1 MDSSSAF
8 KIGPIVVH
16 WYGLLIVVGTLVG
29 GWVAAREAKRR
40 GQDPHHVWSGLLW
53 CLILGLLGARFY
65 HLLTTPA
72 DGSGGLSYYTQDLL
86 AIFIVWDGGLGIYGA
101 IAGGVL
107 GARLYT
113 WRHRLNLWR
122 WLDVGA
128 PGLALAQALVRW
140 ANWINQELYG
150 PPTRL
155 PWGLFIGESHRL
167 PHYSDLAIYPTGATR
182 FHPTFLYDSLWH
194 LGIFCLLI
202 WGRRRWNGRLRDGDV
217 FLAYLILFGLG
228 RVWIVQLFRPDAWRL
243 ANGLTVEALI
253 GLGVAMV
260 AGLALW
266 ARHRQRITP
275 NWLTP

>member
-29 GWVAAREAKRR
+29 GWVATREAKRR

-86 AIFIVWDGGLGIYGA
+86 AIFVVWDGGLGIYGA

-217 FLAYLILFGLG
+217 FLAYLVLFGLG

-243 ANGLTVEALI
+243 TNGLTVEALI

>member
-1 MDSSSAF
+1 MGSGNAF

-16 WYGLLIVVGTLVG
+16 WYGLLIVVGTLLG
-29 GWVAAREAKRR
+29 GWVATREAKRR
-40 GQDPHHVWSGLLW
+40 GEDAAHVWSGLVW
-53 CLILGLLGARFY
+53 CLPLGFLGARLY
-65 HLLTTPA
+65 HLFTTPA
-72 DGSGGLSYYTQDLL
+72 DGSGGFHYYTENPL
-86 AIFIVWDGGLGIYGA
+86 AIMLVWSGGLGIYGA

-167 PHYSDLAIYPTGATR
+167 PRYSDLALYPTSTTR

-202 WGRRRWNGRLRDGDV
+202 GSRRRWNGRLRDGDV
-217 FLAYLILFGLG
+217 FLVYLGLFGLG
-228 RVWIVQLFRPDAWRL
+228 RVWIVQFFRPDAWRL
-243 ANGLTVEALI
+243 ANGLAVEALI
-253 GLGVAMV
+253 G
-260 AGLALW
+260 AGLASVASLAW
-266 ARHRQRITP
+266 WVRHRLQP
-275 NWLTP
+275 G